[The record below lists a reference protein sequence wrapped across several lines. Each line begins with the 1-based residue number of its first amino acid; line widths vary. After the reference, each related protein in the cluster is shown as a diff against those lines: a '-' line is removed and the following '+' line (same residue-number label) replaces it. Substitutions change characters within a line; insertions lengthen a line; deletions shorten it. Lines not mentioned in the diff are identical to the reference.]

1 MSPTDLMLI
10 LGQAEALLADGFEDA
25 LVGYVERAGGLLVAL
40 YDRGRCIDILAAEG
54 QCDLSEAEEY
64 FEFNVV
70 SAYMGEGTP
79 CFGTFTKSGSV

>member
-1 MSPTDLMLI
+1 MSPTDLMEI
-10 LGQAEALLADGFEDA
+10 LTQAEALLADGFEDA
-25 LVGYVERAGGLLVAL
+25 LVGYVERAGGMLVAL
-40 YDRGRCIDILAAEG
+40 YDRDRCIEILAAEG

-70 SAYMGEGTP
+70 GAYMGEGTP